1 MSMTIDEAKRCIK
14 DDVFPA
20 LPDVADWMLT
30 KSPQPER
37 TLDLWAKALTRVDRN
52 EVQRVIDLWF
62 IGTVQAPKAY
72 ERELIPQC
80 LVSNAMHLRATDASK
95 RATAANKEAAVARLE
110 TPRVM
115 DAVRAH
121 ELWPRW
127 LKLQESVDLA
137 EMTELDAI
145 REWNQILDA
154 AFASG
159 RVRFTL

>member
-1 MSMTIDEAKRCIK
+1 M
-14 DDVFPA
+14 
-20 LPDVADWMLT
+20 
-30 KSPQPER
+30 
-37 TLDLWAKALTRVDRN
+37 
-52 EVQRVIDLWF
+52 
-62 IGTVQAPKAY
+62 
-72 ERELIPQC
+72 IPQC
-80 LVSNAMHLRATDASK
+80 LVSNAMHLRASDASK
-95 RATAANKEAAVARLE
+95 QATAANKEAAVARLE

-115 DAVRAH
+115 DAVRSH

-127 LKLQESVDLA
+127 LKLRESVKLA